1 MSSVDSISL
10 RSYRRSNPL
19 GMVTWVDVGGGC
31 YRVVSEH
38 GSPLELDVRCVGQ
51 AFMSFA
57 RVLII
62 LVVYVLVAYA
72 WCWSWL

>member
-1 MSSVDSISL
+1 
-10 RSYRRSNPL
+10 
-19 GMVTWVDVGGGC
+19 MVTWVDVGGGR
-31 YRVVSEH
+31 YILVSKH
-38 GSPLELDVRCVGQ
+38 GSPLELDGLCVGHV
-51 AFMSFA
+51 FMSVE